1 MRFWPRKA
9 VEEPVDPPTKPE
21 DRTREVFGLSCPNHS
36 YTLRFEKEDGEAM
49 MRELQ
54 IWFYGEYE

>member
-1 MRFWPRKA
+1 MKEVTIYEYDRQLRPEVLGADF
-9 VEEPVDPPTKPE
+9 VD
-21 DRTREVFGLSCPNHS
+21 DDPNHS
-36 YTLRFEKEDGEAM
+36 YTLRYEKEDGEAM